1 MGPDS
6 AEVGLGTAVGDLAVV
21 AALDLAVEG
30 PGVVVVVVAVVLG
43 LVAALDFDAEVGIVA
58 DVEGDL
64 AVEIEAEDLA
74 AEIEADPAA
83 DTEVEGLVA
92 DSVEEGLVADFVEE
106 DLAGTETEG
115 LAEIGT
121 EAPVVDV

>member
-1 MGPDS
+1 VGPDS

-21 AALDLAVEG
+21 AALDLVVEG
-30 PGVVVVVVAVVLG
+30 PGVVVAVAVVLD
-43 LVAALDFDAEVGIVA
+43 LAAAPDFDAEVGLAAGVE
-58 DVEGDL
+58 EGDL

-74 AEIEADPAA
+74 AEIEADLAA
-83 DTEVEGLVA
+83 DTEVEDLVA

-121 EAPVVDV
+121 EGPVADV